1 MNIEPLN
8 IFIGFLFCLI
18 DAAIFLN
25 VLSIFRNKK
34 GSHLIDVSIL
44 LGISVVTFLVTEI
57 GITPYVKIAIISAVM
72 ILSTFM
78 YDLRLFQR
86 ILTVTLYYFII
97 ILSELL
103 VTFLTSNILRIPVEV
118 LGENNYSYLFLGI
131 ISKFIAILI
140 VSWVRKYFMSNRS
153 EAPRKLNYIIIS
165 ILFISTVSMILLFYS
180 SLNLDYNT
188 IQLFLFLI
196 TLFTLFTSLGLLLIY
211 FYANTLYSELQKE
224 TTKRIYDESYR
235 KFVLNAELKDEALSR
250 MWHDIGNHIKVL
262 EGLVDSKELATNKEY
277 VNSLKEKF
285 NSIPNHISSGNRLV
299 DIILND
305 KYSEAVNR
313 GIDVDIRAIVPPK
326 LSIDDTDL
334 SSIIFNT
341 IDNGIEASA
350 NSPANERFIYIEL
363 YLEGNF
369 LCYKIKNN
377 YVANYSNFSEGD
389 FGKKSH
395 ISRGYG
401 LSIVRDI
408 INKYNGYI
416 DIKRRIREYS
426 VTIVLPNTNK
436 GL

>member
-1 MNIEPLN
+1 M
-8 IFIGFLFCLI
+8 
-18 DAAIFLN
+18 
-25 VLSIFRNKK
+25 
-34 GSHLIDVSIL
+34 
-44 LGISVVTFLVTEI
+44 
-57 GITPYVKIAIISAVM
+57 
-72 ILSTFM
+72 
-78 YDLRLFQR
+78 
-86 ILTVTLYYFII
+86 
-97 ILSELL
+97 
-103 VTFLTSNILRIPVEV
+103 
-118 LGENNYSYLFLGI
+118 
-131 ISKFIAILI
+131 
-140 VSWVRKYFMSNRS
+140 
-153 EAPRKLNYIIIS
+153 
-165 ILFISTVSMILLFYS
+165 FYS

-235 KFVLNAELKDEALSR
+235 KFILNAELKDEALSR

-262 EGLVDSKELATNKEY
+262 EGLVDSNELTNREY
-277 VNSLKEKF
+277 VSSLKERF
-285 NSIPNHISSGNRLV
+285 NSIPNPISSGNRLI

-305 KYSEAVNR
+305 KYSEAINR
-313 GIDVDIRAIVPPK
+313 GIDIDMKAIVPPK

-334 SSIIFNT
+334 SSILFNT

-350 NSPANERFIYIEL
+350 KSPESERFIYIEL

-377 YVANYSNFSEGD
+377 YAADNNNFSEGD

-401 LSIVRDI
+401 LSIVKDI
-408 INKYNGYI
+408 ISKYNGYI
-416 DIKRRIREYS
+416 DIKKGLKEYS
-426 VTIVLPNTNK
+426 VTVVLPNTNK